1 MVKHSYTCELENKAS
16 ILLKRDNGA
25 GFLRVSFERTIR
37 VPDNHNTIA
46 LPPSL
51 GQFPLYKTQDYVETL
66 PKQMAAKGG
75 LFMPMFRKSS
85 ASIKGAKR
93 SGTDHITERE
103 AMWIKFDS
111 LGRFAVKIY
120 VGGVNAISG
129 LPINRSPAAKLS
141 DDSSKDH
148 DKSLQDYLVL
158 PDQPWL
164 DGIADSE
171 GIVRQFVAMP
181 MGEGYSVEA
190 QITGQETCGG
200 LQFEITPGVIPSPRP
215 SWGYKPPAS
224 SFGTGAP
231 MQISIKTLIG
241 QIITLVTNPE
251 CTIDALKWMVQTK
264 EGIPPHEQRIIFA
277 GKQLEDN
284 RTLSDYNIKKVRT
297 AAAIMKYR

>member
-1 MVKHSYTCELENKAS
+1 MVKHSYTCELENNTS

-25 GFLRVSFERTIR
+25 GSLKVSFERTIR
-37 VPDNHNTIA
+37 VPDNHNTNA

-75 LFMPMFRKSS
+75 LFMPMFRKLST
-85 ASIKGAKR
+85 SIMGAKR
-93 SGTDHITERE
+93 SGADHITERE
-103 AMWIKFDS
+103 AMWINFVS
-111 LGRFAVKIY
+111 FGPFAVKIY

-129 LPINRSPAAKLS
+129 LPINKSPAAKFP
-141 DDSSKDH
+141 DDVSKKH

-171 GIVRQFVAMP
+171 GIVRQFVAIP

-200 LQFEITPGVIPSPRP
+200 LQSEITPGVVHS
-215 SWGYKPPAS
+215 SWASKPPVS
-224 SFGTGAP
+224 SLGTAAP
-231 MQISIKTLIG
+231 MEIFIKTLTG
-241 QIITLVTNPE
+241 KTITLITNPE
-251 CTIDALKWMVQTK
+251 CTVDAMKWMVQTK
-264 EGIPPHEQRIIFA
+264 EGTPSDQQRLIFA
-277 GKQLEDN
+277 GNQLEDD
-284 RTLSDYNIKKVRT
+284 RTLSEYNIKNVRT
-297 AAAIMKYR
+297 AAATKKYC